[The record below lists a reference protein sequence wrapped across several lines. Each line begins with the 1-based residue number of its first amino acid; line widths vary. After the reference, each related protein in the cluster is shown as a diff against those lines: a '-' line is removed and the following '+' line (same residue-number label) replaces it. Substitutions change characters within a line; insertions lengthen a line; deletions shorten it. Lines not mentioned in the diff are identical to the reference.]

1 MYKNFH
7 EYKLYC
13 NHVSPTKIFNFLK
26 KFTKG
31 VMGWNNFVTL
41 VKVGKIKGMGME
53 LEYCRPQTII
63 NSIVN

>member
-13 NHVSPTKIFNFLK
+13 NHVSPTKIFKFL

-41 VKVGKIKGMGME
+41 VKGEKIKVVGME